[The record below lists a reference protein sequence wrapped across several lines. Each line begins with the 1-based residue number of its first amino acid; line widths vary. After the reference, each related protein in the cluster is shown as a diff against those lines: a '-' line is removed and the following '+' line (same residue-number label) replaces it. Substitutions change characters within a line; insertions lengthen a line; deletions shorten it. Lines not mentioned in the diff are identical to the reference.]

1 MSFTQVKLVLPH
13 PIPKPGQDRST
24 PRPLERSKF
33 RISNIILFMSLEK
46 CGIHTGDVQ
55 STEDPREELVTKN

>member
-1 MSFTQVKLVLPH
+1 MSFTRVKPVLPH
-13 PIPKPGQDRST
+13 PIPKCEQGRST

-33 RISNIILFMSLEK
+33 RISNIFFYMSLEK

-55 STEDPREELVTKN
+55 STEDPREELVT